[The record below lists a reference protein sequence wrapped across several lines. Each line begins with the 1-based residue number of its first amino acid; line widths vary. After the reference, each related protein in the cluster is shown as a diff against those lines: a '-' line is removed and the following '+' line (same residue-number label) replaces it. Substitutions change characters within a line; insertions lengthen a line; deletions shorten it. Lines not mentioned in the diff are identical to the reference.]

1 MTNVTE
7 LFQPDYR
14 QLTLPAGTVIA
25 FLDGV
30 LCEDLEPI
38 EIVRSGWP
46 EFGWAKLA
54 YRPSCKGR
62 RLRPEDIED
71 RFAFG
76 RRISLHQLYNREPP
90 EAAVA
95 CLPLFVGQIDGL
107 STTIGSGQETV
118 EVVARDLS
126 AVLRRATVYGQR
138 VLRNDGSTVLLPG
151 LETAFNPLGRGNAAG
166 GEDLRSQISD
176 LKFSTACT
184 LFSANPSGARAWS
197 CADAIC
203 YLLSEYA
210 PAGEL
215 AWPSVE
221 QLLALT
227 DRRPLRDL
235 DVTGLNLLDAL
246 HKCCE
251 VAGLDFQFAP
261 RLVETGPAQAI
272 VLRRHDR
279 ERIVELNCQMPG
291 ERLSPSRTTLG
302 NLHSERAFYPVTHR
316 YIGQGD
322 FKVYESTFE
331 LVKAWDP
338 ALEGTSHRVFSIS
351 TNPQFHQVKDVY
363 RKWCLNEAG
372 DYSGPPFNQGQPCD
386 LSRLFEHGAYVPRR
400 RRFWP
405 TLSSDAQGRSIGYFL
420 QVSYDGVRW
429 WNYQHAFSNLLDEC
443 GVWLSSDELDLDT
456 WVAALKGLLRVR
468 ITASVLSD
476 ERITCVVADGPVG
489 STAPVVDHV
498 LTLPRRFAYRKVCA
512 QSVFAQSSQTGLGV
526 PDEADDSAALHQFVR
541 QQAQTSSAI
550 IETANVQTPTLRLYL
565 HPGDCVTSSPESRDL
580 LGCRRDS
587 RSTIRI
593 ERVHIDFRN
602 QCTNL
607 RLIRRRRP
615 RI

>member
-1 MTNVTE
+1 MTNTTE
-7 LFQPDYR
+7 LFQPEFR
-14 QLTLPAGTVIA
+14 QLALPACTVIA
-25 FLDGV
+25 SLDGV
-30 LCEDLEPI
+30 PCEDLEPM

-46 EFGWAKLA
+46 EFGWARLA
-54 YRPSCKGR
+54 YHPSCQGQ
-62 RLRPEDIED
+62 RLLSEDIEG

-76 RRISLHQLYNREPP
+76 CRISLHQFYNREPP

-107 STTIGSGQETV
+107 STTIDSGQETV
-118 EVVARDLS
+118 EIIARDFS

-138 VLRNDGSTVLLPG
+138 VLRSNGSTVLLPG
-151 LETAFNPLGRGNAAG
+151 LEAAFNPLAKSNAAG
-166 GEDLRSQISD
+166 AKDLRSQISD
-176 LKFSTACT
+176 LKFSAARTV
-184 LFSANPSGARAWS
+184 FSMNPSEARSWT
-197 CADAIC
+197 CAEAIC
-203 YLLSEYA
+203 YLLSEYT

-215 AWPSVE
+215 VWPSVE

-235 DVTGLNLLDAL
+235 DVTGLSLLDAL

-261 RLVETGPAQAI
+261 RLVETGPRQAI
-272 VLRRHDR
+272 VFQRHGQG
-279 ERIVELNCQMPG
+279 RIVELNCQTPG
-291 ERLSPSRTTLG
+291 KRLSLSRTTLG
-302 NLHSERAFYPVTHR
+302 SLHSERAFYPLTHR

-331 LVKAWDP
+331 LVKAWNP

-372 DYSGPPFNQGQPCD
+372 DYSGPPFNQGD
-386 LSRLFEHGAYVPRR
+386 LYDFSRLFEHADHVPRR

-405 TLSSDAQGRSIGYFL
+405 ALSADAQGRSLGYFL

-429 WNYQHAFSNLLDEC
+429 WNYQHAFNNLLDEC

-468 ITASVLSD
+468 ITASVVSD
-476 ERITCVVADGPVG
+476 ERLTCIVADGPVG

-512 QSVFAQSSQTGLGV
+512 QSAFAQGSQAGLGV
-526 PDEADDSAALHQFVR
+526 PDEADDSTALHQFVR
-541 QQAQTSSAI
+541 QQAQAFPAA
-550 IETANVQTPTLRLYL
+550 IETADVQTPTLRLHLY
-565 HPGDCVTSSPESRDL
+565 PGDHVTSSFESRDL
-580 LGCRRDS
+580 LGCRRDG
-587 RSTIRI
+587 RSVVRI

-607 RLIRRRRP
+607 RLIRRRKP